1 MLHKDT
7 PDKNRKTD
15 QQLGMTRPIMRR
27 DFVQGVGLAAL
38 GLGVA
43 PDSVIGEPAGAK
55 AADYPPIKTGLR
67 GSHPGSYDAAHA
79 MAREGKSFSKATP
92 LDEEYDL
99 IVVGAGISGLA
110 AAYYF
115 RQKKGADSKIL
126 ILDNHD
132 DFGGHARRN
141 EFHQGGDMRLA
152 IGGTHN
158 LEYWQFSD
166 VVNALM
172 SELGIDIKALR
183 KEPNF
188 TYDYKKDE
196 GTAFWFD
203 AETYGENKLVKGFSL
218 RGWSASYKMETID
231 QFPVSKEARKQ
242 LKAFYSARKNI
253 LRGKSE
259 QQREQALREMPY
271 LTFLQQ
277 HGGLGDEAQQL
288 FHNASH
294 GSWGMDIRC
303 FSTYEALDD
312 GMPGWHLLGENQPAW
327 ERNYPAAFFPDGNAS
342 LARLLVQK
350 LIPSVCPEVT
360 ADNIALGKFDYGQ
373 LDRDSEAIRLR
384 LSATVVNAQNRK
396 DGVDVSYIKH
406 GEVLKVRS
414 KHCVMACYHS
424 IIPHI
429 CPDLSSQQSEALKFQ
444 VKIPLLLTNVLIRSA
459 APLKAL
465 GVKGARCPGRMHNAV
480 IALQGINTGGYHH
493 SVDDDG
499 PVPLMFW
506 GSLAAPREV
515 ENIKDQLR
523 ASRMGILSL
532 SFEDY
537 EREVRTVL
545 DGLLGSAGFDV
556 QKDILAITVNR
567 WPHGYSYS
575 YMDLWD
581 PDWPA
586 GQAPH
591 EIASK
596 PFGNISIANSD
607 AGADAYT
614 HVAIDEAYRA
624 IDELVAS

>member
-1 MLHKDT
+1 MPKKD
-7 PDKNRKTD
+7 KKTD
-15 QQLGMTRPIMRR
+15 QQLGMYRAILRR
-27 DFVQGVGLAAL
+27 DFVQGAGMAAL
-38 GLGVA
+38 GLGIGA
-43 PDSVIGEPAGAK
+43 DSVGAEPSSK
-55 AADYPPIKTGLR
+55 IDSTYPPTKTGLR

-79 MAREGKSFSKATP
+79 MAREGKSFSRATR

-99 IVVGAGISGLA
+99 VVVGAGISGLA
-110 AAYYF
+110 AAYYY
-115 RQKKGADSKIL
+115 RQKNGPDAKVL

-141 EFHQGGDMRLA
+141 EFHQGGEMRLA

-158 LEYWQFSD
+158 LEYWQFSN
-166 VVNALM
+166 VVNKLM
-172 SELGIDIKALR
+172 SELGIDMKDLR

-188 TYDYKKDE
+188 AYDYKEKE

-203 AETYGENKLVKGFSL
+203 EETYGENKLVKGFSL
-218 RGWSASYKMETID
+218 RGWSPSYKVEAID
-231 QFPVSKEARKQ
+231 QFPISKAARRQ
-242 LKAFYSARKNI
+242 LKAFYTSRKDI
-253 LRGKSE
+253 LHGKSR
-259 QQREQALREMPY
+259 QQREQVLRELPY
-271 LTFLQQ
+271 LTFLEQ

-312 GMPGWHLLGENQPAW
+312 AMPGWHLLGESLPSS

-342 LARLLVQK
+342 VARLLVQK
-350 LIPSVCPEVT
+350 LIPSVCPNVT
-360 ADNIALGKFDYGQ
+360 ADNIALAEFDYGK
-373 LDRDSEAIRLR
+373 LDSMEEVIRLR
-384 LSATVVNAQNRK
+384 LSSTVVNARNSQG
-396 DGVDVSYIKH
+396 GVDVSYIRDGKAFR
-406 GEVLKVRS
+406 VRS
-414 KHCVMACYHS
+414 KQCVMACYHS

-429 CPDLSSQQSEALKFQ
+429 CPDLSEQQYEALKFQ
-444 VKIPLLLTNVLIRSA
+444 VKIPLLLSNVLVRSS

-480 IALQGINTGGYHH
+480 IAMQGINTGGYSHP
-493 SVDDDG
+493 VEDDG

-506 GSLAAPREV
+506 GSLAAPREI

-523 ASRMGILSL
+523 ASRLNMLSL

-545 DGLLGSAGFDV
+545 DGFLGPAGFDV

-581 PDWPA
+581 PDWPE

-596 PFGNISIANSD
+596 PIANISIANSD

-624 IDELVAS
+624 VDELLANKEH

>member
-1 MLHKDT
+1 MRRKDI
-7 PDKNRKTD
+7 PQKEKKTD
-15 QQLGMTRPIMRR
+15 QQLGMGRPIMRR
-27 DFVQGVGLAAL
+27 DFVQGVGLASL
-38 GLGVA
+38 GLGVTTG
-43 PDSVIGEPAGAK
+43 SVGAEPRVAEDLA
-55 AADYPPIKTGLR
+55 YPPTKTGLR

-79 MAREGKSFSKATP
+79 MAREGKSFSNATP

-115 RQKKGADSKIL
+115 RQNKGADAKIL

-141 EFHQGGDMRLA
+141 EFHQGGEMRLA

-166 VVNALM
+166 DVNTFM
-172 SELGIDIKALR
+172 SELGIDIKVLR

-188 TYDYKKDE
+188 RYDYKKDE

-218 RGWSASYKMETID
+218 RGWSSSYSAETID
-231 QFPVSKEARKQ
+231 QFPMSKEARMQ
-242 LKAFYSARKNI
+242 LKAFYSARTDI
-253 LRGKSE
+253 LHGKSDE
-259 QQREQALREMPY
+259 QREKALREMPY

-277 HGGLGDEAQQL
+277 HGGLVEEAQQL

-312 GMPGWHLLGENQPAW
+312 AMPGWHLLGEKLPAG
-327 ERNYPAAFFPDGNAS
+327 ERDYPAAFFPDGNAS
-342 LARLLVQK
+342 LARLIVQK
-350 LIPSVCPEVT
+350 LIPSVCPNVT
-360 ADNIALGKFDYGQ
+360 ADNIALGKFDYGE
-373 LDRDSEAIRLR
+373 LDKERGAIRLR
-384 LSATVVNAQNRK
+384 LSSTVVNARNHK
-396 DGVDVSYIKH
+396 KGVDVSYIKD
-406 GEVLKVRS
+406 GKILSVRS
-414 KHCVMACYHS
+414 KQCVMACYHS

-429 CPDLSSQQSEALKFQ
+429 CPDLSPQQFDALKYQ

-459 APLKAL
+459 APLKKL

-480 IALQGINTGGYHH
+480 IALQGINTGGYKHTA
-493 SVDDDG
+493 DDDG

-523 ASRMGILSL
+523 ASRLGMLSL
-532 SFEDY
+532 TFEDY

-545 DGLLGSAGFDV
+545 DGLLGPAGFDV
-556 QKDILAITVNR
+556 QKDVLAITVNR

-581 PDWPA
+581 PAWPE

-624 IDELVAS
+624 VKELFST

>member
-1 MLHKDT
+1 MSEKD
-7 PDKNRKTD
+7 NKTD
-15 QQLGMTRPIMRR
+15 QQLGMDRPIARR

-43 PDSVIGEPAGAK
+43 TDSVSAESAIAI
-55 AADYPPIKTGLR
+55 DDSYPPTKTGLR

-79 MAREGKSFSKATP
+79 MAREGKSFSNATP

-99 IVVGAGISGLA
+99 VIVGAGISGLA
-110 AAYYF
+110 AAHRYQ
-115 RQKKGADSKIL
+115 QKKGMDAKIL

-132 DFGGHARRN
+132 DFGGHAKRN
-141 EFHQGGDMRLA
+141 EFHQGGEMRLA
-152 IGGTHN
+152 VGGTHN

-166 VVNALM
+166 VVSKLM
-172 SELGIDIKALR
+172 SELGIDINKLR
-183 KEPNF
+183 KEPSF
-188 TYDYKKDE
+188 TYDYEDKQ

-203 AETYGENKLVKGFSL
+203 EETYGENKLVKGFSL
-218 RGWSASYKMETID
+218 RGWSSSYEVSTID
-231 QFPVSKEARKQ
+231 QFPMSEQARSQ
-242 LKAFYSARKNI
+242 LKAFYFARKDI
-253 LRGKSE
+253 LSGKSE
-259 QQREQALREMPY
+259 QQREQALRELPY
-271 LTFLQQ
+271 LMFLEQ
-277 HGGLGDEAQQL
+277 HGGLGEEAQQL
-288 FHNASH
+288 FHNASG

-312 GMPGWHLLGENQPAW
+312 AMPGWHLLGESAPSG

-342 LARLLVQK
+342 VARLLVQK
-350 LIPSVCPEVT
+350 LIPLVCPNVT
-360 ADNIALGKFDYGQ
+360 ADNIALGKFNYSQ
-373 LDRDSEAIRLR
+373 LDSDKASVRLR
-384 LSATVVNAQNRK
+384 LSSTVVNARNHK
-396 DGVDVSYIKH
+396 GGVDVSYIRDGKAFS
-406 GEVLKVRS
+406 VRS
-414 KHCVMACYHS
+414 KQCVMACYHS

-429 CPDLSSQQSEALKFQ
+429 CPDLSEQQFDALKYQ
-444 VKIPLLLTNVLIRSA
+444 VKIPLLLTNVLVRSS

-480 IALQGINTGGYHH
+480 IAMQGINTGGYNHP
-493 SVDDDG
+493 VEDDG

-523 ASRMGILSL
+523 ASRLRMLSL

-545 DGLLGSAGFDV
+545 DGFLGPAGFDV

-581 PDWPA
+581 PDWPE

-596 PFGNISIANSD
+596 PVGNISIANSD

-624 IDELVAS
+624 VDELLAI